1 MKDRVLLTGATGFV
15 GRHVLRAL
23 IKRGVQV
30 SVIVRDEKHSLLSEH
45 DCIKSIVTSP
55 NLFAESS
62 EWWANVCKDI
72 DTVIHLAWY
81 AEHGKYIQSS
91 KNIDCLIGT
100 MQLAKGAVEAGLRRF
115 IGIGTCLE
123 YDLTGGRLSTET
135 PLRPLT
141 TYAGTKVAA
150 FTALSNWLPQEKVEF
165 AWCRLFYLFG
175 DGEDPR
181 RLVPYLH
188 SKLAAGELAEL
199 TSGSKIRDF
208 LDVQDAAE
216 MIVNVALSDR
226 QGPINI
232 CSGIPTT
239 IRQIS
244 HKIADTY
251 GRHDLL
257 KFGVR
262 LENIFDPPCVVGV
275 LN

>member
-1 MKDRVLLTGATGFV
+1 MKGRVLLTGATGFV
-15 GRHVLRAL
+15 GRHVLRTL
-23 IKRGVQV
+23 TKRGIQV
-30 SVIVRDEKHSLLSEH
+30 NAIVRDGKHNLLPEH

-55 NLFAESS
+55 DLFAESS
-62 EWWANVCKDI
+62 EWWANVCDGI

-81 AEHGKYIQSS
+81 TEHGKYIQSP

-100 MQLAKGAVEAGLRRF
+100 MQLAKGAAEAGLRRF

-123 YDLTGGRLSTET
+123 YDLTAGRLSIET
-135 PLRPLT
+135 SLRPLT

-188 SKLAAGELAEL
+188 SKLAAGEPAEL
-199 TSGSKIRDF
+199 TSGCQIRDF
-208 LDVQDAAE
+208 LDVEDAAE

-232 CSGIPTT
+232 CSERPIT
-239 IRQIS
+239 IRQLAQ
-244 HKIADTY
+244 KIADKY

-262 LENIFDPPCVVGV
+262 TESIFDPQCVLGV

>member
-1 MKDRVLLTGATGFV
+1 
-15 GRHVLRAL
+15 VLRTL
-23 IKRGVQV
+23 TKRGIQV
-30 SVIVRDEKHSLLSEH
+30 NAIVRDGKHNLLPEH

-55 NLFAESS
+55 DLFAESS
-62 EWWANVCKDI
+62 EWWANVCDGI

-81 AEHGKYIQSS
+81 TEHGKYIQSP

-100 MQLAKGAVEAGLRRF
+100 MQLAKGAAEAGLRRF

-123 YDLTGGRLSTET
+123 YDLTAGRLSIET
-135 PLRPLT
+135 SLRPLT

-188 SKLAAGELAEL
+188 SKLAAGEPAEL
-199 TSGSKIRDF
+199 TSGCQIRDF
-208 LDVQDAAE
+208 LDVEDAAE

-232 CSGIPTT
+232 CSERPIT
-239 IRQIS
+239 IRQLAQ
-244 HKIADTY
+244 KIADKY

-262 LENIFDPPCVVGV
+262 TESIFDPQCVLGV